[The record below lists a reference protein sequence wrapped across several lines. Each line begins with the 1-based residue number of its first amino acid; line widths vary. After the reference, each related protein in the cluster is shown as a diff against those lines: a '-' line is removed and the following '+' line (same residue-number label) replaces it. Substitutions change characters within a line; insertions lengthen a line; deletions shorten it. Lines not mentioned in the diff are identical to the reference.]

1 MANFT
6 WCFVSQEENDTHTHN
21 TIQQLEQ
28 QMEEKKRVPL
38 VVGKRAAGSP
48 ATWSMTV
55 EGFAFSVLSR
65 RQGGKVSFHL
75 SLSLL
80 SFILLIFNQFHLFP
94 VSLSVVLYTHT
105 DTNSP
110 DGMREE

>member
-1 MANFT
+1 
-6 WCFVSQEENDTHTHN
+6 
-21 TIQQLEQ
+21 
-28 QMEEKKRVPL
+28 MEEKRVPL
-38 VVGKRAAGSP
+38 VVGKRAAAGLP

-55 EGFAFSVLSR
+55 EGFAFSVSLSA
-65 RQGGKVSFHL
+65 GGKVSFHL

-80 SFILLIFNQFHLFP
+80 SVILLIFNQFHLFP

-110 DGMREE
+110 DGMREV